1 MVVQQESVRLA
12 LNILDPEGVTLC
24 RRNRLR
30 RREYFSKGPN
40 FLWHID
46 SYDKLKPYGIAIN
59 GCIDGFSRNVLWLET
74 AFTNN
79 DPAVISGYFMNTVE
93 SLGGCPKMI
102 RTDMGTKNGYVEQMQ
117 NFFGDRNLGAIF
129 IYGRSTA
136 NQSIESW
143 WNILRKHTAQFWMNL
158 FQSIKDNGHFD
169 GSFIDKSLVQF
180 VFMDI
185 IQRDLDQVYFE
196 WNTHRITGK
205 KTSVAPKG
213 RPFIMFELPELYGT
227 RDYLFPIS
235 QDDIQIC
242 REECKYIEYPCD
254 EDVYNLCKI
263 IIEEKSFSLQ
273 NDPFK
278 CVELY

>member
-1 MVVQQESVRLA
+1 MVVQQESVRLV
-12 LNILDPEGVTLC
+12 LNILDPEGVTLR

-30 RREYFSKGPN
+30 RREYFSKGSI

-59 GCIDGFSRNVLWLET
+59 GCIDGFSRNVLWLKA

-79 DPAVISGYFMNTVE
+79 APAVISGYFMNTVE

-102 RTDMGTKNGYVEQMQ
+102 RTDMGTENGYVEQMQ

-136 NQSIESW
+136 NQRIESW
-143 WNILRKHTAQFWMNL
+143 WNILRKRTAQFWMNL
-158 FQSIKDNGHFD
+158 FKSLKDNGHFN

-180 VFMDI
+180 
-185 IQRDLDQVYFE
+185 
-196 WNTHRITGK
+196 
-205 KTSVAPKG
+205 G

-235 QDDIQIC
+235 QDDIKIC
-242 REECKYIEYPCD
+242 KEECKYIEYPCD
-254 EDVYNLCKI
+254 EDVMIYA
-263 IIEEKSFSLQ
+263 KS
-273 NDPFK
+273 
-278 CVELY
+278 